1 MTVVTWDSSHPPNS
15 KSKTARRGLPNAKND
30 HSFITRALFHK
41 CQYIY
46 IYMYVYVYDMYI
58 YVYIC
63 IYIYICIHMYIYIY
77 TCIYIY
83 IFMFFAYIND
93 VFFPIN
99 ITLWPS
105 GTLRHVKG
113 PVFIGIG

>member
-1 MTVVTWDSSHPPNS
+1 MYT
-15 KSKTARRGLPNAKND
+15 
-30 HSFITRALFHK
+30 
-41 CQYIY
+41 
-46 IYMYVYVYDMYI
+46 YVYIYI

-63 IYIYICIHMYIYIY
+63 IYIYIHMCIY
-77 TCIYIY
+77 IYIY